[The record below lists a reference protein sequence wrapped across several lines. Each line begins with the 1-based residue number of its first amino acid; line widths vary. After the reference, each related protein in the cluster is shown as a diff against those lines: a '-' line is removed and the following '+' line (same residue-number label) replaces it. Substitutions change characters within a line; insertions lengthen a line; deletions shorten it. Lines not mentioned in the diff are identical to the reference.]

1 MHNSCMYGDSTV
13 TPICITNV
21 SILMCS
27 LKNIYFR
34 KWVCYLALFNHP
46 TICIWLDM
54 PYTTNN
60 IVFYFLN
67 KQNNSFF
74 KKRSSSYSQLHG
86 EFKVSHKK
94 SCLNKKRGNKHI
106 HKSQSFGVLMEGE
119 KVPKEDVSKRKGI
132 KP

>member
-34 KWVCYLALFNHP
+34 KQVCYLALFNHP
-46 TICIWLDM
+46 AICIWLDM

-67 KQNNSFF
+67 KQNNSFL
-74 KKRSSSYSQLHG
+74 KK
-86 EFKVSHKK
+86 KK
-94 SCLNKKRGNKHI
+94 L
-106 HKSQSFGVLMEGE
+106 KSFSATWGIQGQS
-119 KVPKEDVSKRKGI
+119 
-132 KP
+132 